1 MRPRIEEWKPAANSP
16 DLTGLRVLV
25 VEDDLD
31 VQLFLCLSL
40 QQFGAEVEG
49 AASVPEAMQILP
61 KFKPHVLV
69 SDIAMPGED
78 GNALI
83 RRIRLLSQGEGGGV
97 PALAVT
103 ALSATED
110 RSRALWAGFQM
121 YVRKPV
127 DPQDLAERVA
137 RLAGP
142 ELGEAEAAAAA

>member
-1 MRPRIEEWKPAANSP
+1 
-16 DLTGLRVLV
+16 

-40 QQFGAEVEG
+40 RQFGAEVEG
-49 AASVPEAMQILP
+49 ASSVSEAMEILP
-61 KFKPHVLV
+61 RFKPHVLV

-83 RRIRLLSQGEGGGV
+83 RRIRLLSQGEGGSV

-103 ALSATED
+103 ALSAAED
-110 RSRALWAGFQM
+110 RSRALWSGFQM

-142 ELGEAEAAAAA
+142 DVRSAAAA

>member
-1 MRPRIEEWKPAANSP
+1 MNPRVQEWKPAANSP

-49 AASVPEAMQILP
+49 AASAPEAMEILP

-83 RRIRLLSQGEGGGV
+83 RRIRLLSQGEGGSV
-97 PALAVT
+97 PAMAVT

-137 RLAGP
+137 RLADP
-142 ELGEAEAAAAA
+142 DDTRSAVAA

>member
-1 MRPRIEEWKPAANSP
+1 MRPKNQEWKPATDSP

-49 AASVPEAMQILP
+49 AASVQEAMEILP
-61 KFKPHVLV
+61 RFKPSVLV

-83 RRIRLLSQGEGGGV
+83 RRIRLLSQGEGGSV

-103 ALSATED
+103 ALSAAED

-142 ELGEAEAAAAA
+142 DLESAAAA